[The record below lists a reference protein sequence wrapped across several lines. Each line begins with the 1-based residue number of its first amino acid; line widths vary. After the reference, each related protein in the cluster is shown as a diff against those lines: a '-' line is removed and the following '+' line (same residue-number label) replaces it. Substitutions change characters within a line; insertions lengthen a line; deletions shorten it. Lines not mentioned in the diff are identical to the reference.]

1 MVAVYPSAIKNFAY
15 RQDFTDLVEAADVNV
30 SYDEIR
36 ATQSTLG
43 VNPNQE
49 TIDGTLKKYST
60 VSSRI
65 AAVRKGVENPYVAV
79 RASNIHVNYKTDLI
93 PNWTSKISDSHGM
106 WDGSEYLTC
115 KRTGVYHFDFYI
127 RWHKDNVNN
136 VALLPEFD
144 RSGKIQIEGQFTSSS
159 SFLTCQTNWFP
170 QGFQDFARQSCSI
183 TFPWTAGNKL
193 YLRAYQGV
201 YHAGFL
207 TATVFTTVAYLRD
220 LP

>member
-36 ATQSTLG
+36 AIQTTLG
-43 VNPNQE
+43 ANPNQE

-65 AAVRKGVENPYVAV
+65 SSVRRGLENPYVGVSAHDF
-79 RASNIHVNYKTDLI
+79 HVNYKTDLI
-93 PNWTSKISDSHGM
+93 PNWTSKLVDTHGM
-106 WDGSEYLTC
+106 WDGSQYLTC
-115 KRTGVYHFDFYI
+115 KRTGIYHFDFYI
-127 RWHKDNVNN
+127 RWHKDSVTNAAN
-136 VALLPEFD
+136 LPEFN
-144 RSGKIQIEGQFTSSS
+144 RSGKLQLEGQFTGSSA
-159 SFLTCQTNWFP
+159 FLTCQTSWFP

-183 TFPWTAGNKL
+183 TFPWYKGNQL
-193 YLRAYQGV
+193 YMRAYQGV
-201 YHAGFL
+201 YHGSFL
-207 TATVFTTVAYLRD
+207 IATAYATVAYVRD